1 MGEVRTIHFTANVI
15 PRGKQRARTVN
26 NGWGVHSYTPRE
38 TVIYERKIAWA
49 CRSACRDAQMPENA
63 PLSLEAVFYMPIPK
77 SANKGL
83 RERMASERMMHTKKP
98 DTDNMLKSVLDGCN
112 GIAYK
117 DDNQIAQIRATKV
130 YSENPRVEV
139 TISTIGG

>member
-1 MGEVRTIHFTANVI
+1 MTIHFTVNAV

-49 CRSACRDAQMPENA
+49 CRSACRGAQMPENA

>member
-1 MGEVRTIHFTANVI
+1 MGEVRTIRFTVNAV

-49 CRSACRDAQMPENA
+49 CRSACKGAQMPENA
-63 PLSLEAVFYMPIPK
+63 PLSLDAVFYMPIPK

-117 DDNQIAQIRATKV
+117 DDNQIAQIRAMKV
-130 YSENPRVEV
+130 YSENPRIDV
-139 TISTIGG
+139 TIETI

>member
-1 MGEVRTIHFTANVI
+1 MGEVRAIHFTVNVI

-49 CRSACRDAQMPENA
+49 CRSACRGAQMPENA
-63 PLSLEAVFYMPIPK
+63 PLSLDAVFYMPIPK

>member
-1 MGEVRTIHFTANVI
+1 MTVRFTANVI

-49 CRSACRDAQMPENA
+49 CRSACRGAQMPENA

>member
-1 MGEVRTIHFTANVI
+1 MTIHFTVNVI

-38 TVIYERKIAWA
+38 TVIYERKIAQA
-49 CRSACRDAQMPENA
+49 CRSACRGAQMPENA
-63 PLSLEAVFYMPIPK
+63 PLSLDAIFYMPIPK

-117 DDNQIAQIRATKV
+117 DDNQIAQIRATKF

>member
-1 MGEVRTIHFTANVI
+1 MTVRFTVDTP

-38 TVIYERKIAWA
+38 TVAYERTIARVCGMA
-49 CRSACRDAQMPENA
+49 LRGRMMPENA
-63 PLSLEAVFYMPIPK
+63 PLKVDVVFYMPIPK

-83 RERMASERMMHTKKP
+83 RERMASERMYHTHKP
-98 DTDNMLKSVLDGCN
+98 DLDNMLKSVLDGCN

-130 YSENPRVEV
+130 YSENPRIAV
-139 TISTIGG
+139 TIETIGG